1 MKKTILL
8 LLLASLFCLLNAEKD
23 FDRQS
28 ATEKWMKDN
37 PNSLPHWLTPEEEL
51 LKEEFNRNFYPTDPP
66 FGPIRQVAE
75 FESMKGVLISYPLG
89 IPYELVAEMSEIVL
103 VTTIVSSSYI
113 QTQAETNYQNNGVN
127 LNNCNFLI
135 APHDSHWTR
144 DYGPWFVFD
153 GNNDLGVVNFIYN
166 RPRPND
172 NDIPIEYADF
182 ANLELYGMSLIQTGG
197 NYMCDGMGAAVSTD
211 LVLEENPSM
220 TQQQIDD
227 ILEEYCGI
235 TNYHVTL
242 DPLDDYIKHVDC
254 WGKYLD
260 VDKILI
266 SEVPETDYRYEDFE
280 AVANYFATTNSS
292 YGTPYEVYRAFA
304 PGGNPPTPYSNS
316 LILNDHVFV
325 ALTGSQHDAAAIASY
340 EEAMPGYTIVGI
352 NYGSWYDTDA
362 LHCRTHELADPQM
375 LYIRHTPINGAQN
388 AGEDIEINAYIHA
401 NSGEQLIADSILLHY
416 KDENSSEFSSVIME
430 NLNGDF
436 YRGYIP
442 PQDEFVEVSYFISAE
457 DMIGKSNNHPYIG
470 EADPHTFMTNEVL
483 GLRYGDVDDN
493 TQIQAFDAA
502 ITLQFTVGLDPIP
515 SIDPL
520 PWEDWRIETADVD
533 GNDDVQAFDASL
545 ILQYVVGG
553 ITAFPVEESDL
564 YTAPVAVVSVKV
576 ENNYL
581 IFNSTGDLFGFEIDI
596 EENSNVSFGTPEFS
610 DDLHGA
616 YNEETG
622 NLALCSAIAFDN
634 NESFLK
640 IPFSADKSQSIAL
653 NLTVND
659 GQSTE
664 YITLGTLDSTDISIV
679 QADYVLGNFP
689 NPFNPETEIR
699 LLVKNDNSQVSVKIY
714 NLKGEFVINLFSGEM
729 NNGIKNIKWN
739 GRDNN
744 GNSVSSGIYY
754 YKTTIENHSFVNKM
768 LLLK

>member
-1 MKKTILL
+1 
-8 LLLASLFCLLNAEKD
+8 
-23 FDRQS
+23 
-28 ATEKWMKDN
+28 
-37 PNSLPHWLTPEEEL
+37 
-51 LKEEFNRNFYPTDPP
+51 
-66 FGPIRQVAE
+66 
-75 FESMKGVLISYPLG
+75 
-89 IPYELVAEMSEIVL
+89 
-103 VTTIVSSSYI
+103 
-113 QTQAETNYQNNGVN
+113 
-127 LNNCNFLI
+127 
-135 APHDSHWTR
+135 
-144 DYGPWFVFD
+144 
-153 GNNDLGVVNFIYN
+153 
-166 RPRPND
+166 
-172 NDIPIEYADF
+172 
-182 ANLELYGMSLIQTGG
+182 
-197 NYMCDGMGAAVSTD
+197 
-211 LVLEENPSM
+211 
-220 TQQQIDD
+220 
-227 ILEEYCGI
+227 
-235 TNYHVTL
+235 
-242 DPLDDYIKHVDC
+242 
-254 WGKYLD
+254 
-260 VDKILI
+260 
-266 SEVPETDYRYEDFE
+266 
-280 AVANYFATTNSS
+280 
-292 YGTPYEVYRAFA
+292 
-304 PGGNPPTPYSNS
+304 
-316 LILNDHVFV
+316 
-325 ALTGSQHDAAAIASY
+325 
-340 EEAMPGYTIVGI
+340 
-352 NYGSWYDTDA
+352 
-362 LHCRTHELADPQM
+362 
-375 LYIRHTPINGAQN
+375 
-388 AGEDIEINAYIHA
+388 
-401 NSGEQLIADSILLHY
+401 
-416 KDENSSEFSSVIME
+416 
-430 NLNGDF
+430 
-436 YRGYIP
+436 
-442 PQDEFVEVSYFISAE
+442 
-457 DMIGKSNNHPYIG
+457 MIGKSNNHPYIG

>member
-254 WGKYLD
+254 WGKYL
-260 VDKILI
+260 
-266 SEVPETDYRYEDFE
+266 
-280 AVANYFATTNSS
+280 
-292 YGTPYEVYRAFA
+292 
-304 PGGNPPTPYSNS
+304 
-316 LILNDHVFV
+316 
-325 ALTGSQHDAAAIASY
+325 
-340 EEAMPGYTIVGI
+340 
-352 NYGSWYDTDA
+352 
-362 LHCRTHELADPQM
+362 
-375 LYIRHTPINGAQN
+375 
-388 AGEDIEINAYIHA
+388 
-401 NSGEQLIADSILLHY
+401 
-416 KDENSSEFSSVIME
+416 
-430 NLNGDF
+430 
-436 YRGYIP
+436 
-442 PQDEFVEVSYFISAE
+442 
-457 DMIGKSNNHPYIG
+457 
-470 EADPHTFMTNEVL
+470 
-483 GLRYGDVDDN
+483 
-493 TQIQAFDAA
+493 
-502 ITLQFTVGLDPIP
+502 
-515 SIDPL
+515 
-520 PWEDWRIETADVD
+520 
-533 GNDDVQAFDASL
+533 
-545 ILQYVVGG
+545 
-553 ITAFPVEESDL
+553 
-564 YTAPVAVVSVKV
+564 
-576 ENNYL
+576 
-581 IFNSTGDLFGFEIDI
+581 
-596 EENSNVSFGTPEFS
+596 
-610 DDLHGA
+610 
-616 YNEETG
+616 
-622 NLALCSAIAFDN
+622 
-634 NESFLK
+634 
-640 IPFSADKSQSIAL
+640 
-653 NLTVND
+653 
-659 GQSTE
+659 
-664 YITLGTLDSTDISIV
+664 
-679 QADYVLGNFP
+679 
-689 NPFNPETEIR
+689 
-699 LLVKNDNSQVSVKIY
+699 
-714 NLKGEFVINLFSGEM
+714 
-729 NNGIKNIKWN
+729 
-739 GRDNN
+739 
-744 GNSVSSGIYY
+744 
-754 YKTTIENHSFVNKM
+754 
-768 LLLK
+768 